1 MRNFGLYL
9 GMAFQITDDIL
20 DYFGDALEIGK
31 YLGDD
36 LAEGKMT
43 LPLIR
48 VMQVGN
54 NEEISLI
61 KEAIT
66 KKDRYA
72 FQEIIKIIE
81 SKHVIEYC
89 KEVAKKYR
97 DLAIAEIE
105 DLGSNHASEELRRL
119 CQISVLFF
127 CFFSFPFFP
136 FSPFLFFP
144 FSLFSF
150 SPLPLFPVSLF
161 PFFVCL
167 NYLK

>member
-1 MRNFGLYL
+1 MNWLPSSS
-9 GMAFQITDDIL
+9 AQ
-20 DYFGDALEIGK
+20 IGK
-31 YLGDD
+31 HLGDD

-54 NEEISLI
+54 NEEIRLV

-66 KKDRYA
+66 NKDRYA

-105 DLGSNHASEELRRL
+105 NLGSNHASEELRRL
-119 CQISVLFF
+119 CQISVDR
-127 CFFSFPFFP
+127 
-136 FSPFLFFP
+136 
-144 FSLFSF
+144 
-150 SPLPLFPVSLF
+150 VS
-161 PFFVCL
+161 
-167 NYLK
+167 

>member
-31 YLGDD
+31 HLGDD

-54 NEEISLI
+54 NEEIRLVR
-61 KEAIT
+61 EAIT

-72 FQEIIKIIE
+72 FQEIIKIID
-81 SKHVIEYC
+81 S
-89 KEVAKKYR
+89 
-97 DLAIAEIE
+97 
-105 DLGSNHASEELRRL
+105 RL
-119 CQISVLFF
+119 EQEAAQLVH
-127 CFFSFPFFP
+127 
-136 FSPFLFFP
+136 
-144 FSLFSF
+144 
-150 SPLPLFPVSLF
+150 
-161 PFFVCL
+161 
-167 NYLK
+167 